1 MKQYIKRVLN
11 YIVKGVP
18 QMHVHVNVS
27 QIQYGGIL
35 AGRRILITGGNSGIG
50 LAIAQKCISE
60 GAEVLIVGR
69 NEEKLLETSKTLGE
83 KCRYLQF
90 DVSCIEK
97 IDTVMKE
104 ARKLIGGEF
113 DALVLNAGISLHE
126 ENILH
131 VNIEDYERQFKTN
144 LESAYF
150 MAQSFLKDKEPKKEA
165 SLLFMSSERGFQCD
179 DVPYGLTKAGMNSL
193 IRGLSRRFYRDGVRV
208 NGIAPGI
215 TVSGMTK
222 ISADDNLYLERVA
235 PGRVFL
241 PEEVAEVACFLLS
254 DAAKCISGEIIACD
268 AGEYLSSYI

>member
-1 MKQYIKRVLN
+1 MKEYIKRVLR
-11 YIVKGVP
+11 YIFRGIP
-18 QMHVHVNVS
+18 QIHIQVNVS

-35 AGRRILITGGNSGIG
+35 ADKKILITGGNSGIG

-60 GAEVLIVGR
+60 GAKVVIIGR
-69 NEEKLLETSKTLGE
+69 NEETLKETAQDLGE
-83 KCRYLQF
+83 NCKYLQF
-90 DVSCIEK
+90 DVTDIPAIDQMMEK
-97 IDTVMKE
+97 
-104 ARKLIGGEF
+104 ARRLMGADF

-131 VNIEDYERQFKTN
+131 VTIEDYERQFKTN

-150 MAQSFLKDKEPKKEA
+150 MAQSCLKNKEEGKEV
-165 SLLFMSSERGFQCD
+165 SILFMSSERGFQCD
-179 DVPYGLTKAGMNSL
+179 DVPYGLTKAGVNSL
-193 IRGLSRRFYRDGVRV
+193 VRGLSRRFYRAGVRV

-222 ISADDNLYLERVA
+222 ISAEDNLYLERVA

-241 PEEVAEVACFLLS
+241 AEEMAEVACFLLS

>member
-11 YIVKGVP
+11 YIVRGVP

-27 QIQYGGIL
+27 QIQYGQIF
-35 AGRRILITGGNSGIG
+35 AGKKMLITGGNSGIG
-50 LAIAQKCISE
+50 LAIARKCISE
-60 GAEVLIVGR
+60 GAEVLIIGR
-69 NEEKLLETSKTLGE
+69 NEKKLLDTSKALGE

-90 DVSCIEK
+90 DVSNIKE
-97 IDTVMKE
+97 IDALMKK
-104 ARKLIGGEF
+104 ARELMGGEF

-131 VNIEDYERQFKTN
+131 VNVEDYEKQFQTN

-150 MAQSFLKDKEPKKEA
+150 MAQSFLKDKTPKKEA
-165 SLLFMSSERGFQCD
+165 ALLFMSSERGFQCD
-179 DVPYGLTKAGMNSL
+179 DVPYGLTKAGINSL
-193 IRGLSRRFYRDGVRV
+193 VRGLSRRFYRDGVRV
-208 NGIAPGI
+208 NAIAPGI

-222 ISADDNLYLERVA
+222 ISADDNLYLDRVA

-254 DAAKCISGEIIACD
+254 DAAKCISGEIVACD

>member
-1 MKQYIKRVLN
+1 MKEYIKRVLN
-11 YIVKGVP
+11 YIFRGVP
-18 QMHVHVNVS
+18 QMHVQVNVS

-35 AGRRILITGGNSGIG
+35 AGRKILITGGNSGIG
-50 LAIAQKCISE
+50 LAIAKKCISE
-60 GAEVLIVGR
+60 GAEVLIIGR
-69 NEEKLLETSKTLGE
+69 NEEKLLEISKELG
-83 KCRYLQF
+83 KNCKYLQF

-97 IDTVMKE
+97 IETAMSE
-104 ARKLIGGEF
+104 AKALMGSDF

-131 VNIEDYERQFKTN
+131 VNVEDYEKQFKTN
-144 LESAYF
+144 LESTYF
-150 MAQSFLKDKEPKKEA
+150 MAQSYLKNKEKEKEA
-165 SLLFMSSERGFQCD
+165 SLLFISSERGFECD
-179 DVPYGLTKAGMNSL
+179 DVPYGLTKAGINSL
-193 IRGLSRRFYRDGVRV
+193 VRGLSRRFYRSGVRV

-222 ISADDNLYLERVA
+222 ISAEDNLYLERVA

-254 DAAKCISGEIIACD
+254 DAAKCVSGEIIACD

>member
-11 YIVKGVP
+11 YIVRGVP

-27 QIQYGGIL
+27 QIQHGGIFTEKN
-35 AGRRILITGGNSGIG
+35 ILITGGNSGIG
-50 LAIAQKCISE
+50 LAIAQKCVSE
-60 GAEVLIVGR
+60 GANVLIIGR
-69 NEEKLLETSKTLGE
+69 NEESLKETSKSLGE
-83 KCRYLQF
+83 RCKYLQF
-90 DVSCIEK
+90 DVSNIKE
-97 IDTVMKE
+97 IDTVMKK
-104 ARKLIGGEF
+104 AREVVGGEF

-131 VNIEDYERQFKTN
+131 VNVEDYERQFQIN

-150 MAQSFLKDKEPKKEA
+150 MVQSFLRDKTPKKEA

-179 DVPYGLTKAGMNSL
+179 DVPYGLTKAGINSL
-193 IRGLSRRFYRDGVRV
+193 VRGLSRRFYREGVRV

-254 DAAKCISGEIIACD
+254 DAAKCISGEIVACD

>member
-1 MKQYIKRVLN
+1 MKEYLKRVLY
-11 YIVKGVP
+11 YIFKGVP
-18 QMHVHVNVS
+18 QMQVQVNVS
-27 QIQYGGIL
+27 QIHYGGIL
-35 AGRRILITGGNSGIG
+35 SGKKILITGGNSGIG
-50 LAIAQKCISE
+50 LAIAKKCISE

-69 NEEKLLETSKTLGE
+69 NEERLEKTAKELGE
-83 KCRYLQF
+83 QCQFLQF
-90 DVSCIEK
+90 DVSRIEE
-97 IDTVMKE
+97 IE
-104 ARKLIGGEF
+104 AFLENAGKKMGAEF

-126 ENILH
+126 ENIFY
-131 VNIEDYERQFKTN
+131 VNIEDYERQFRTN

-150 MAQSFLKDKEPKKEA
+150 MAQSFLKKKEPKKEV

-179 DVPYGLTKAGMNSL
+179 DVPYGLTKAGINSL
-193 IRGLSRRFYRDGVRV
+193 VKGLSRRFYRDGVRV

-222 ISADDNLYLERVA
+222 IAPEDNLYLERVA

-254 DAAKCISGEIIACD
+254 DASKCVSGEIIACD

>member
-1 MKQYIKRVLN
+1 
-11 YIVKGVP
+11 
-18 QMHVHVNVS
+18 MHVQVNVS

-35 AGRRILITGGNSGIG
+35 AGRKILITGGNSGIG
-50 LAIAQKCISE
+50 LAIAKKCISE
-60 GAEVLIVGR
+60 GAEVLIIGR
-69 NEEKLLETSKTLGE
+69 NEEKLLEISKELG
-83 KCRYLQF
+83 KNCKYLQF

-97 IDTVMKE
+97 IETAMSE
-104 ARKLIGGEF
+104 AKALMGSDF

-131 VNIEDYERQFKTN
+131 VNVEDYEKQFKTN
-144 LESAYF
+144 LESTYF
-150 MAQSFLKDKEPKKEA
+150 MAQSYLKNKEKEKEA
-165 SLLFMSSERGFQCD
+165 SLLFISSERGFQCD
-179 DVPYGLTKAGMNSL
+179 DVPYGLTKAGINSL
-193 IRGLSRRFYRDGVRV
+193 VRGLSRRFYRSGVRV

-222 ISADDNLYLERVA
+222 ISAEDNLYLERVA

-254 DAAKCISGEIIACD
+254 DAAKCVSGEIIACD